1 MSKIDPYLRLLRLDK
16 PIGTVLL
23 LWPTLWAV
31 WIAGNGAPS
40 TALVTIFIAGVL
52 VMRAAGCVINDFAD
66 RDIDGDVARTKAR
79 PMATG
84 EITSKQALVTFSVLL
99 AVAAV
104 IAWQLNSASLLLAG
118 VGAVMAIIYPFSKRF
133 FVMPQLLLG
142 LTWSIGLLMAFT
154 AQNQGLPASAWLLY
168 VAHVFLT
175 IAYDTTYAMS
185 DRPDD
190 LQLGIYS
197 SAILFADY
205 DRIAIA
211 SCQLIFLG
219 LMTAVGLLQAFNAIY
234 FFGLVL
240 AAAHFIYQHTQIST
254 RDRQACLLMFKSNH
268 YIGLIIFL
276 SIVASYAVF

>member
-1 MSKIDPYLRLLRLDK
+1 MSKVNAYLRLLRLDK

-40 TALVTIFIAGVL
+40 LYIVSIFVAGVF

-84 EITSKQALVTFSVLL
+84 EISSKQALIMFSILL
-99 AVAAV
+99 AIAAV
-104 IAWQLNSASLLLAG
+104 IALQLNMYSLLLAC
-118 VGAVMAIIYPFSKRF
+118 VGAVMAVIYPFSKRF
-133 FVMPQLLLG
+133 FAMPQLVLG

-154 AQNQGLPASAWLLY
+154 AQEKGLPTTAWLLY
-168 VAHVFLT
+168 AAHIFLT

-190 LQLGIYS
+190 LQIGIHS

-205 DRIAIA
+205 DRLAIA
-211 SCQLIFLG
+211 CCQMIFLG
-219 LMTAVGLLQAFNAIY
+219 LMIMVGVLQSFHAIYYFGLL
-234 FFGLVL
+234 L
-240 AAAHFIYQHTQIST
+240 AATHFVYQQTQIQA
-254 RDRQACLLMFKSNH
+254 RDRWTCFLMFKSNH
-268 YIGLIIFL
+268 LIGLIIFL
-276 SIVASYAVF
+276 SILASY